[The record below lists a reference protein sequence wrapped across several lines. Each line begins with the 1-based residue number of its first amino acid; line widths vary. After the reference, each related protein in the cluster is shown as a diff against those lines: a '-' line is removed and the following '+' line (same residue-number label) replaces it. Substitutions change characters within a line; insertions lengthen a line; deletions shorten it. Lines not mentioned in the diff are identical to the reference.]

1 MAVIAVLL
9 LKMEFVQKREEIANA
24 ITHGIGTG
32 LSIAA
37 LVLLAIISAVEG
49 TASHVIGFTTFGA
62 TLVILYLASTL
73 YHSISNE
80 KSKKLFRKF
89 DHMSIF
95 LLIAGTYTPFC
106 LTALPGWVGWT
117 VLSIVWLCAIS
128 GIIMKAFYTGR
139 FEGVSTFLYVM
150 MGWLIIPA
158 IKPLYDSVSFQTF
171 LLLILGGVFYTS
183 GTFFFVKDN
192 NRYYHSIW
200 HLFVLTGSALHF
212 FSVLSLLL

>member
-1 MAVIAVLL
+1 
-9 LKMEFVQKREEIANA
+9 MELVRKREEIANA

-37 LVLLAIISAVEG
+37 LALLAIISALEG
-49 TASHVIGFTTFGA
+49 TASHVIGFTIFGG

-73 YHSISNE
+73 YHSMSNE
-80 KSKKLFRKF
+80 KVKKLFRKF

-117 VLSIVWLCAIS
+117 VLAIVWTCAIT
-128 GIIMKAFYTGR
+128 GIVIKAFHTGK
-139 FEGVSTFLYVM
+139 FEGLSTFLYVV
-150 MGWLIIPA
+150 MGWLILPA

-171 LLLILGGVFYTS
+171 LLLMLGGVFYTS

-192 NRYYHSIW
+192 KRYYHSIW
-200 HLFVLTGSALHF
+200 HLFVLAGSTFHF
-212 FSVLSLLL
+212 FSVVSLLL

>member
-1 MAVIAVLL
+1 
-9 LKMEFVQKREEIANA
+9 MELVRKREEIANA
-24 ITHGIGTG
+24 VTHGIGTG

-37 LVLLAIISAVEG
+37 LVLLAIISALEG
-49 TASHVIGFTTFGA
+49 TASHVIGFTIFGG

-73 YHSISNE
+73 YHSMANE
-80 KSKKLFRKF
+80 KVKRLFRKF

-117 VLSIVWLCAIS
+117 VLSIVWACAIT
-128 GIIMKAFYTGR
+128 GIVMKAFHTGK
-139 FEGVSTFLYVM
+139 FEGLSTFLYVM

-171 LLLILGGVFYTS
+171 LLLMLGGVFYTS

-192 NRYYHSIW
+192 KRYYHSIW
-200 HLFVLTGSALHF
+200 HLFVLAGSTLHF
-212 FSVLSLLL
+212 FSVMSLLL

>member
-1 MAVIAVLL
+1 
-9 LKMEFVQKREEIANA
+9 MELVRKREEIANA

-37 LVLLAIISAVEG
+37 LALLAIISALEG
-49 TASHVIGFTTFGA
+49 TASHVIGFTIFGG

-73 YHSISNE
+73 YHSMSNE
-80 KSKKLFRKF
+80 KVKKLFRKF

-117 VLSIVWLCAIS
+117 VLAIVWICAIT
-128 GIIMKAFYTGR
+128 GIVIKAFHTGK
-139 FEGVSTFLYVM
+139 FEGLSTFLYVV
-150 MGWLIIPA
+150 MGWLILPA

-171 LLLILGGVFYTS
+171 LLLMLGGVFYTS

-192 NRYYHSIW
+192 KRYYHSIW
-200 HLFVLTGSALHF
+200 HLFVLAGSTFHF
-212 FSVLSLLL
+212 FSVVSLLL

>member
-1 MAVIAVLL
+1 
-9 LKMEFVQKREEIANA
+9 MELVRKREEIANA

-37 LVLLAIISAVEG
+37 LALLAIISAIEG
-49 TASHVIGFTTFGA
+49 TASHVIGFTIFGG

-80 KSKKLFRKF
+80 KIKKLFRKF

-117 VLSIVWLCAIS
+117 VLSIVWACAIT
-128 GIIMKAFYTGR
+128 GIVIKAFHTGK
-139 FEGVSTFLYVM
+139 FEGLSTFLYVV
-150 MGWLIIPA
+150 MGWLILPA
-158 IKPLYDSVSFQTF
+158 IKPLYESVSFQTF
-171 LLLILGGVFYTS
+171 LLLMLGGVFYTS
-183 GTFFFVKDN
+183 GTFFFVKDSK
-192 NRYYHSIW
+192 RYYHSIW
-200 HLFVLTGSALHF
+200 HLFVLAGSTFHF
-212 FSVLSLLL
+212 FSVVSLLL

>member
-1 MAVIAVLL
+1 
-9 LKMEFVQKREEIANA
+9 MEVVRKHEEIANA
-24 ITHGIGTG
+24 VTHGIGTG

-37 LVLLAIISAVEG
+37 LVLLAILSAIEG
-49 TASHVIGFTTFGA
+49 TVSHVVGFTIFGG
-62 TLVILYLASTL
+62 TLVVLYLASTL

-80 KSKKLFRKF
+80 KIKRLFRKF

-106 LTALPGWVGWT
+106 LTALPGWIGWT
-117 VLSIVWLCAIS
+117 VLSIVWACAVT
-128 GIIMKAFYTGR
+128 GIAMKAFHTGK
-139 FEGVSTFLYVM
+139 FEGLSTFLYVV

-171 LLLILGGVFYTS
+171 LLLMLGGIFYTT

-200 HLFVLTGSALHF
+200 HLFVLAGSTFHF
-212 FSVLSLLL
+212 FSVVSLLQ